1 MTAIIQGVLASIG
14 KSKVFAGGVGG
25 VDYALL
31 TNAPT
36 GNSTTSI
43 NHPAVGY
50 IGTIKMFMC
59 GTSSNTALYFNGSAG
74 SGFNGTGEGVEFTYT
89 AVGDETSF
97 SLIQANFNSG
107 STATNTTAAN
117 MQLVVNGGVNDGK
130 FLIVGSAR
138 GNATAYGHG
147 GACNNLSNSVS
158 TLPGTNVKFGAMRA
172 ADSTLYYDDATQYD
186 PDSFASYGSALT
198 TYTIGADSAALV
210 MRYSSSG
217 GSGALGM
224 RYRATSGGSYN
235 DYSQITESSTIS
247 GGRVSSP
254 NGFGACLLVFKN
266 D

>member
-14 KSKVFAGGVGG
+14 TSKVFAGGVGG

-43 NHPAVGY
+43 SHPAVGY
-50 IGTIKMFMC
+50 TGTIKIFMC
-59 GTSSNTALYFNGSAG
+59 GTSSTTAFYFNGSAG
-74 SGFNGTGEGVEFTYT
+74 SGYNGTGEGVEFTYT

-97 SLIQANFNSG
+97 SLIQANFNG
-107 STATNTTAAN
+107 TNNGTGTGAAN
-117 MQLVVNGGVNDGK
+117 MQLVVNGGVNNGK

-158 TLPGTNVKFGAMRA
+158 TLPGTNVRFGAMRS
-172 ADSTLYYDDATQYD
+172 ADYTLFYDDDTQYD
-186 PDSFASYGSALT
+186 ADNFASYGSALT
-198 TYTIGADSAALV
+198 TYTIGGDSAALI
-210 MRYSSSG
+210 MRYSSNA

-254 NGFGACLLVFKN
+254 KGFGACLLVFKN